1 VFGLA
6 REEIDEQ
13 HDSIITQRLCIDGQ
27 RDLEFAAYVK
37 ERLPGDF
44 GSENAHSLA
53 SFLLDML
60 QISPERRLPAKD
72 LLSAPFLLGRSEGW
86 RSECKAIHPSNTWVH
101 YLTSHLSF

>member
-1 VFGLA
+1 MFGLA

-27 RDLEFAAYVK
+27 RGQEFAAYVK

-72 LLSAPFLLGRSEGW
+72 LLSAPFLLGRSEG
-86 RSECKAIHPSNTWVH
+86 
-101 YLTSHLSF
+101 